1 MSGAT
6 VATALHV
13 LTNKLN
19 LNSNVLASVIFTTAL
34 TVIFFEKYAQKK
46 LPTDD
51 GFEKTK
57 PLKEIHFGWYAGLI
71 AMEIY
76 NLSDQFPAGT
86 DFDAIDAVFA
96 SVLNLSFN
104 ILIFFVCYGVLGLAG
119 VDKENLYERCKK
131 AFMGLV
137 ILSFA
142 LLILAGYALVTQDA
156 SNQNVP
162 AVTQEVQAEF
172 VMTLNGENIFIDINT
187 LVRTNNT
194 NEDVAP
200 EFKCVLID
208 TAEVRTNCE
217 FTLRRGVVLMYV
229 DGVEVG
235 NSVENPDVEKLYN
248 AIVKKFL

>member
-6 VATALHV
+6 VAAALHV

-46 LPTDD
+46 LPTGD

-57 PLKEIHFGWYAGLI
+57 PLKEIHLGWYAGLI

-86 DFDAIDAVFA
+86 DFDSIDAVFA

-142 LLILAGYALVTQDA
+142 LLLAFDYFVGNQSTQT
-156 SNQNVP
+156 VP
-162 AVTQEVQAEF
+162 AVNQQAQAEF
-172 VMTLNGENIFIDINT
+172 VISLNGENIYIDRST
-187 LVRTNNT
+187 LVRIGDTHP
-194 NEDVAP
+194 DAAP
-200 EFKCVLID
+200 EFQCVLID
-208 TAEVRTNCE
+208 DSDTRQLCE
-217 FTLRRGVVLMYV
+217 FKARGMVVMFV
-229 DGVEVG
+229 DGQRVG
-235 NSVENPDVEKLYN
+235 DSTEDPDIEKLYN

>member
-6 VATALHV
+6 VAAALHV

-131 AFMGLV
+131 AFKGLV

-142 LLILAGYALVTQDA
+142 LLFTFDYFVGNQ

-172 VMTLNGENIFIDINT
+172 VMTLNGENVYIYRDT
-187 LVRTNNT
+187 LVRTNNAH
-194 NEDVAP
+194 EDVAP
-200 EFKCVLID
+200 EFKCVLVDDADI
-208 TAEVRTNCE
+208 RSNCE
-217 FTLRRGVVLMYV
+217 FKARGIVVMYI

-235 NSVENPDVEKLYN
+235 DSTEDPDIEKLYN